1 MVRTSWSGHVH
12 RVGQVGP
19 VDAWVVR
26 LLFEHLVRLV
36 TAEECD
42 GQAGEEK
49 SRVRGG
55 EEGRDERRW
64 RREEGRKRG
73 E

>member
-1 MVRTSWSGHVH
+1 MH

-36 TAEECD
+36 TEEECD
-42 GQAGEEK
+42 GQAGEGR
-49 SRVRGG
+49 SRV
-55 EEGRDERRW
+55 GRVCV
-64 RREEGRKRG
+64 
-73 E
+73 